1 MASRASVAAR
11 ITEHC
16 SLITA
21 FYHLMLIARVVGS
34 VVSTVKHPSLRNY
47 KLLIVQPLHAEGQE
61 DPRDFVALD
70 VAHAGV
76 GDVVLVNQE
85 GGGAREVLNDPDAP
99 VISLIVGV
107 IDSVELKSISHA
119 KAPRAQR
126 E

>member
-1 MASRASVAAR
+1 MASRSNVAAL

-21 FYHLMLIARVVGS
+21 FCPIMLIARVVGS
-34 VVSTVKHPSLRNY
+34 VVSTVKHPSIRHH
-47 KLLIVQPLHAEGQE
+47 KLLIVQPMHATGQE

-70 VAHAGV
+70 MAHAGI

-107 IDSVELKSISHA
+107 LDSVELD
-119 KAPRAQR
+119 
-126 E
+126 